1 MSDIA
6 VYSVNEV
13 YNRGNALFDPA
24 AYAIGDDLG
33 APFRRLRERLESRG
47 HHLDTPDMRSF
58 EVFDG
63 FLFLDLP
70 EASDPF
76 LVRAVASGKPLY
88 LVLFECEIIKRHN
101 WDLER
106 HRLFRRV
113 FTWSPRLTGERYR
126 HYFWPNPLDDRERG
140 SFDRK
145 RLCVLMA
152 SNKYKRDPRE
162 LYSERART
170 IRWFAAH
177 HPGDLDLYG
186 PGWGKDRSKAL
197 KFLLYATLHDPLGLA
212 RHRQAL
218 VSAEDLRRVYRG
230 VAPSK
235 RAVMRNYRFSI
246 CYENAR
252 SIPGYV
258 TEKLFDSFL
267 AGVVPVYLG
276 WEDVTEWIDGA
287 TFIDRRRFADYGDL
301 HAYLTSMERA
311 EYEGYLRAIEAFL
324 AGPRG
329 RLFDVGTFAETL
341 MEGMGLDEGRKIL

>member
-1 MSDIA
+1 MSDFA

-13 YNRGNALFDPA
+13 FNERNALFDPSA
-24 AYAIGDDLG
+24 FSIGDDLG

-47 HHLDTPDMRSF
+47 HRLDTPDMRSF
-58 EVFDG
+58 EAFDG

-76 LVRAVASGKPLY
+76 LSRAAASGKPLY

-101 WDLER
+101 WDLVR
-106 HRLFRRV
+106 HRMFRRV

-126 HYFWPNPLDDRERG
+126 HYFWPNPLGDRERG

-235 RAVMRNYRFSI
+235 REAMRNYRFSI

-252 SIPGYV
+252 SIAGYV
-258 TEKLFDSFL
+258 TEKIFDSFL

-276 WEDVTEWIDGA
+276 WENVTDWIDGS
-287 TFIDRRRFADYGDL
+287 TFIDRRDFADHDEL
-301 HAYLTSMERA
+301 HRFLSAMDRRTYETYL
-311 EYEGYLRAIEAFL
+311 GAIESFL
-324 AGPRG
+324 DSPQG
-329 RLFDVGTFAETL
+329 RRFDVEAFAGTVAD
-341 MEGMGLDEGRKIL
+341 GMVDGAPEAP